1 MPELP
6 EVHVLF
12 QRFAIA
18 LALGLFIGFER
29 EMEKAGSFAGIRT
42 FPLISMLGCTAALLH
57 DLSVAWAFPV
67 ILVILAAFV
76 LAAYFYTSSAASPG
90 ITTEITSLLAFLF
103 GALVWWQMP
112 GLAAALAVVTVLLL
126 ASKKP
131 LEDLAH
137 RIGQSDLNAALQFA
151 VITLV
156 ILPVVPDRTFGPLD
170 VINFHDIWL
179 FVILIAGL
187 NLIGYILIK
196 ILGSHQG
203 IGLSGL
209 LGGIGSSTA
218 LTVSFSRRSK
228 AEAYLGADFAFGIV
242 LASSIMFIRVLVLVL
257 SINPQLGARLLAPV
271 AVTGMT
277 GFLGCAYLWFSQLKR
292 EERGEGKAALE
303 ISNPLELWQAIRFG
317 ILFGIIIIIARA
329 AQFFF
334 GTAGVYVSSF
344 LTGLTDVDA
353 ITLSLS
359 KLEQGA
365 LVPAV
370 AVHGIMIA
378 TLANTAVKALITA
391 VNGSAGLRRQAVPV
405 FSAMIGAGILA
416 LLFL

>member
-1 MPELP
+1 MTELP

-12 QRFAIA
+12 NRFAIA

-29 EMEKAGSFAGIRT
+29 EMEKAGTFAGIRT
-42 FPLISMLGCTAALLH
+42 FPLISMLGCMAALFH
-57 DLSVAWAFPV
+57 DQSVTWAFPV
-67 ILVILAAFV
+67 ILLILAAFV
-76 LAAYFYTSSAASPG
+76 LAAYFFVSSAASPG

-103 GALVWWQMP
+103 GAMVWWQMS

-131 LEDLAH
+131 LEGLAQK
-137 RIGQSDLNAALQFA
+137 IGQSDLNAGLQFA

-156 ILPVVPDRTFGPLD
+156 ILPVLPDRTFGPLD

-218 LTVSFSRRSK
+218 LTASFSRRSR
-228 AEAYLGADFAFGIV
+228 AEANLGADFAFGIV
-242 LASSIMFIRVLVLVL
+242 LASSIMFIRVLVLVF
-257 SINPQLGARLLAPV
+257 SINPNLGTQLLAPI
-271 AVTGMT
+271 AATGMA
-277 GFLGCAYLWFSQLKR
+277 GFLGCAYLWFFQLRK
-292 EERGEGKAALE
+292 EENKGGTAALE
-303 ISNPLELWQAIRFG
+303 ISNPLELWQAIKFG
-317 ILFGIIIIIARA
+317 ILFGIIIVIARA

-334 GTAGVYVSSF
+334 GTAGVYFSSF

-359 KLEQGA
+359 KLEQGSI
-365 LVPAV
+365 VSTV

-378 TLANTAVKALITA
+378 ALANTIVKAIISATGA
-391 VNGSAGLRRQAVPV
+391 AGLRRHALPV
-405 FSAMIGAGILA
+405 FAAMIGAGILA
-416 LLFL
+416 LFML

>member
-1 MPELP
+1 MTELP
-6 EVHVLF
+6 EMQVLLH
-12 QRFAIA
+12 RFAIA

-29 EMEKAGSFAGIRT
+29 EMEKTGTFAGIRT
-42 FPLISMLGCTAALLH
+42 FPLISMLGCMAALLH
-57 DLSVAWAFPV
+57 DLSVPWAFPV
-67 ILVILAAFV
+67 VLLILAAFV
-76 LAAYFYTSSAASPG
+76 LAAYFFISSAASPG

-103 GALVWWQMP
+103 GSLVWWQMP

-131 LEDLAH
+131 LENLAH
-137 RIGQSDLNAALQFA
+137 KIGHSDLNAALQFA

-156 ILPVVPDRTFGPLD
+156 ILPVVPNKTFGPLD

-228 AEAYLGADFAFGIV
+228 AEAHLGADFAFGIL
-242 LASSIMFIRVLVLVL
+242 LASSIMFIRVLVLVF
-257 SINPQLGARLLAPV
+257 SINPQLGTRLLTPLA
-271 AVTGMT
+271 ATGMV
-277 GFLGCAYLWFSQLKR
+277 GFLGCAYLWFFQLRK
-292 EERGEGKAALE
+292 EENKGGTATLE
-303 ISNPLELWQAIRFG
+303 ISNPLELWQAIKFG
-317 ILFGIIIIIARA
+317 VLFGIIIVVARA

-344 LTGLTDVDA
+344 LTGLTEVDA

-359 KLEQGA
+359 KLEQGS

-370 AVHGIMIA
+370 AVHGIIIA
-378 TLANTAVKALITA
+378 TLANTVVKALI
-391 VNGSAGLRRQAVPV
+391 SATGAPSLRRQAIPV
-405 FSAMIGAGILA
+405 FAAMLGAGILA
-416 LLFL
+416 LLLL

>member
-1 MPELP
+1 MTELP
-6 EVHVLF
+6 EVQVLF
-12 QRFAIA
+12 NRFAIA

-29 EMEKAGSFAGIRT
+29 EMEKTGTFAGIRT
-42 FPLISMLGCTAALLH
+42 FPLISMLGCMAALLS
-57 DLSVAWAFPV
+57 DLAIPWAFPV
-67 ILVILAAFV
+67 ILLILAAFV
-76 LAAYFYTSSAASPG
+76 LAAYFFISSAASPG

-103 GALVWWQMP
+103 GALVWWRMP

-131 LEDLAH
+131 LENLAH
-137 RIGQSDLNAALQFA
+137 KIGHSDLNAGLQFA

-218 LTVSFSRRSK
+218 LTVSFSRRSQ
-228 AEAYLGADFAFGIV
+228 AEAHLGADFAFGIV
-242 LASSIMFIRVLVLVL
+242 LASSIMFIRVLVLVF
-257 SINPQLGARLLAPV
+257 SINPQLGTRLLAPI
-271 AVTGMT
+271 AATGT
-277 GFLGCAYLWFSQLKR
+277 VGFLGCAYLWFFQLKDA
-292 EERGEGKAALE
+292 EKGEGKAALE

-317 ILFGIIIIIARA
+317 ILFGIIIVVARA

-334 GTAGVYVSSF
+334 GTAGLYVSSF

-359 KLEQGA
+359 KLEQGS
-365 LVPAV
+365 LISTV
-370 AVHGIMIA
+370 AVHGIIIA
-378 TLANTAVKALITA
+378 TLANTIVKSLI
-391 VNGSAGLRRQAVPV
+391 SATGAPGLRHHAIPV
-405 FSAMIGAGILA
+405 FAAMIGAGILA
-416 LLFL
+416 LFFL

>member
-1 MPELP
+1 MTELP
-6 EVHVLF
+6 EMQVLLH
-12 QRFAIA
+12 RFAIA

-29 EMEKAGSFAGIRT
+29 EMEKTGTFAGIRT
-42 FPLISMLGCTAALLH
+42 FPLISMLGCMAALLH
-57 DLSVAWAFPV
+57 DLSVPWAFPV
-67 ILVILAAFV
+67 VLLILAAFV
-76 LAAYFYTSSAASPG
+76 LAAYFFISSAASPG

-103 GALVWWQMP
+103 GSLVWWQMP

-131 LEDLAH
+131 LENLAH
-137 RIGQSDLNAALQFA
+137 KIGHSDLNAALQFA

-156 ILPVVPDRTFGPLD
+156 ILPVVPNRTFGPLD

-228 AEAYLGADFAFGIV
+228 AEAHLGADFAFGIL
-242 LASSIMFIRVLVLVL
+242 LASSIMFIRVLVLVF
-257 SINPQLGARLLAPV
+257 SINPHLGTRLLVPIA
-271 AVTGMT
+271 ATGMV
-277 GFLGCAYLWFSQLKR
+277 GFLGCAYLWFFQLRK
-292 EERGEGKAALE
+292 EENKGGTATLE
-303 ISNPLELWQAIRFG
+303 ISNPLELWQAIKFG
-317 ILFGIIIIIARA
+317 ILFGIIIVVARA

-344 LTGLTDVDA
+344 LTGLTEVDA

-359 KLEQGA
+359 KLEQGS
-365 LVPAV
+365 LVPTV
-370 AVHGIMIA
+370 AVHGIIIA
-378 TLANTAVKALITA
+378 TLANTVVKAMI
-391 VNGSAGLRRQAVPV
+391 SATGAPSLRRQAIPV
-405 FSAMIGAGILA
+405 FAAILGAGILA
-416 LLFL
+416 LLLL

>member
-1 MPELP
+1 MTELP
-6 EVHVLF
+6 EMQVLLH
-12 QRFAIA
+12 RFAIA

-29 EMEKAGSFAGIRT
+29 EMEKTGTFAGIRT
-42 FPLISMLGCTAALLH
+42 FPLISMLGCMAALLH
-57 DLSVAWAFPV
+57 DLSVPWAFPV
-67 ILVILAAFV
+67 VLLILAAFV
-76 LAAYFYTSSAASPG
+76 LAAYFFISSAASPG

-103 GALVWWQMP
+103 GSLVWWQMP

-131 LEDLAH
+131 LENLAH
-137 RIGQSDLNAALQFA
+137 KIGHSDLNAALQFA

-156 ILPVVPDRTFGPLD
+156 ILPVVPNKTFGPLD

-228 AEAYLGADFAFGIV
+228 AEAHLGADFAFGIL
-242 LASSIMFIRVLVLVL
+242 LASSIMFIRVLVLVF
-257 SINPQLGARLLAPV
+257 SINPQLGTRLLTPLA
-271 AVTGMT
+271 ATGMV
-277 GFLGCAYLWFSQLKR
+277 GFLGCAYLWFFQLRK
-292 EERGEGKAALE
+292 EENKGGTATLE
-303 ISNPLELWQAIRFG
+303 ISNPLELWQAIKFG
-317 ILFGIIIIIARA
+317 VLFGIIIVVARA

-344 LTGLTDVDA
+344 LTGLTEVDA

-359 KLEQGA
+359 KLEQGS
-365 LVPAV
+365 LVSTV
-370 AVHGIMIA
+370 AVHGIIIA
-378 TLANTAVKALITA
+378 TLANTVVKALI
-391 VNGSAGLRRQAVPV
+391 SATGAPSLRRQAIPV
-405 FSAMIGAGILA
+405 FAAMLGAGILA
-416 LLFL
+416 LLLL

>member
-1 MPELP
+1 MTELP
-6 EVHVLF
+6 EMQVLLH
-12 QRFAIA
+12 RFAIA

-29 EMEKAGSFAGIRT
+29 EMEKTGTFAGIRT
-42 FPLISMLGCTAALLH
+42 FPLISMLGCMAALLH
-57 DLSVAWAFPV
+57 DHSVTGALPV
-67 ILVILAAFV
+67 ILLILAAFV
-76 LAAYFYTSSAASPG
+76 LAAYFFVGSAASPG

-131 LEDLAH
+131 LENLAH
-137 RIGQSDLNAALQFA
+137 KIGQSDLNAGLQFA

-156 ILPVVPDRTFGPLD
+156 ILPVLPDRTFGPLD

-228 AEAYLGADFAFGIV
+228 AEAHLGADFAFGIV
-242 LASSIMFIRVLVLVL
+242 LASSIMFIRVLVLVF
-257 SINPQLGARLLAPV
+257 SINPHLGTRLIAPI
-271 AVTGMT
+271 AVTAMA
-277 GFLGCAYLWFSQLKR
+277 GFLGCAYLWFFRLKGT
-292 EERGEGKAALE
+292 GEGDGKAALE
-303 ISNPLELWQAIRFG
+303 ISNPLELWQAIKFG
-317 ILFGIIIIIARA
+317 LLFGVIIVIARA
-329 AQFFF
+329 AEFFF
-334 GTAGVYVSSF
+334 GTAGVYASSV

-359 KLEQGA
+359 KLEQGS
-365 LVPAV
+365 LVSTV
-370 AVHGIMIA
+370 AAHGIILA
-378 TLANTAVKALITA
+378 TLANTGVKALI
-391 VNGSAGLRRQAVPV
+391 SATGAPGLRRQAIPI
-405 FSAMIGAGILA
+405 FAAMLGAGILA
-416 LLFL
+416 LLVL

>member
-1 MPELP
+1 MTELP
-6 EVHVLF
+6 EMQELLH
-12 QRFAIA
+12 RFAIA

-29 EMEKAGSFAGIRT
+29 EMEKTGTFAGIRT
-42 FPLISMLGCTAALLH
+42 FPLISMLGCMAALLH
-57 DLSVAWAFPV
+57 DLSVPWAFPV
-67 ILVILAAFV
+67 ILLILAAFV
-76 LAAYFYTSSAASPG
+76 LAAYFFISSAASPG

-131 LEDLAH
+131 LENLAH
-137 RIGQSDLNAALQFA
+137 KIGHSDLNAALQFA

-156 ILPVVPDRTFGPLD
+156 ILPVVPNKTFGPLD

-228 AEAYLGADFAFGIV
+228 AEARLGADFAFGIV
-242 LASSIMFIRVLVLVL
+242 LASSIMFIRVLVLVF
-257 SINPQLGARLLAPV
+257 SINPQLGTRLLIPITA
-271 AVTGMT
+271 TGMV
-277 GFLGCAYLWFSQLKR
+277 GFLGCAYLWFFQLKKA
-292 EERGEGKAALE
+292 EKGDGKATLE

-317 ILFGIIIIIARA
+317 ILFGIIIVVARA

-344 LTGLTDVDA
+344 LTGLTEVDA
-353 ITLSLS
+353 ITLSLC
-359 KLEQGA
+359 KLGQGS
-365 LVPAV
+365 LVPTV
-370 AVHGIMIA
+370 AVHGIIIA
-378 TLANTAVKALITA
+378 TLANTVVKALI
-391 VNGSAGLRRQAVPV
+391 SATGAPSLRRQAIPV
-405 FSAMIGAGILA
+405 FAAMIGAGILA
-416 LLFL
+416 LFFL